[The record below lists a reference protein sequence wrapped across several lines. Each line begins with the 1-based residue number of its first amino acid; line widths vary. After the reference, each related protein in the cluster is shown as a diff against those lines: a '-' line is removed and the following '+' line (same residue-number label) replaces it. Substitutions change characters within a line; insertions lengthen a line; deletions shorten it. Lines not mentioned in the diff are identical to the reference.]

1 MITVTKWSRL
11 AVEITFHAAFVF
23 HCLPAL
29 TALINGIFACCVP
42 RLNSQSST
50 IIYISSDKCLHAEKR
65 KQAHFLTELMSA
77 V

>member
-11 AVEITFHAAFVF
+11 AVEITFVF

-42 RLNSQSST
+42 VSQVKQSEL
-50 IIYISSDKCLHAEKR
+50 DDHLH
-65 KQAHFLTELMSA
+65 
-77 V
+77 

>member
-29 TALINGIFACCVP
+29 TALINGILACCVP
-42 RLNSQSST
+42 VSQVKQSEL
-50 IIYISSDKCLHAEKR
+50 DDHLH
-65 KQAHFLTELMSA
+65 
-77 V
+77 